1 MANSMPDTKTSRG
14 SISKSGGDMEAI
26 HLQTSPPR
34 NRAPSRTASMMM
46 SPAEQAQ
53 FVAHMS
59 AHEPRMFPGVLHERT
74 RRDSMRFSASA
85 QDMGTLGP
93 ALARMAVR
101 ERAESGQVEEDS
113 E

>member
-1 MANSMPDTKTSRG
+1 MADSVPDAKTARVP
-14 SISKSGGDMEAI
+14 ISNFSVDMEPI
-26 HLQTSPPR
+26 HLQTSPQR
-34 NRAPSRTASMMM
+34 NRAMSRSATMIM

-59 AHEPRMFPGVLHERT
+59 AHEPRVFPGMLHERT
-74 RRDSMRFSASA
+74 RRDSMRASVAA

-93 ALARMAVR
+93 ALAKMAVK
-101 ERAESGQVEEDS
+101 EQVESAHLEEDS